1 MFTPVECKLWG
12 GGGPNQTGE
21 NRMNYQLRREARAI
35 VDEVLSQAQADDEPL
50 NDYERTSALWRYV
63 EKLNQDKKFDDRRL
77 VYVAEENSHDVS
89 EEEWLEC
96 AIGTVNMYVDG
107 EIDDPWVLA
116 DE

>member
-1 MFTPVECKLWG
+1 
-12 GGGPNQTGE
+12 
-21 NRMNYQLRREARAI
+21 MNYQLRREARAI